1 VTTAGAKKLRVYEIA
16 KDLKMSSDAVVEMIR
31 ALGVQVRGHMSTVDP
46 EVVGLLHEKMAREKE
61 AVKEGIARKH
71 LQAEAKALAAQQ
83 AAQAAAL
90 AAQEAARAAAAP
102 VIIPA
107 SAVPPPPAVA
117 EALAA
122 SAGAMAVAPAL
133 PPAPAPEALAAASA
147 APAPVAPAP
156 APPVERPLAP
166 GYKPQPP
173 REMAAGYTPRPP
185 RPIGPRPRP
194 APGERPPAPG
204 YKPQP
209 PRPMGPRPMG
219 PRPMGPRPTGPRPSG
234 PRPGAGL
241 PPPLPAPGAAPG
253 RDRGGPPGRRH
264 DKKKKKRQVDE
275 RAVLENVRKTI
286 ASMEV
291 GRTRRRRRDRDGEGG
306 EASADTAKKILR
318 VTEFLTAAE
327 LAAQMGVK
335 PQEVIAACLELG
347 MMVSIN
353 RRLDKDLIAAVAD
366 EFDYDVE
373 FVSEYGVD
381 VIESEEAEATGEE
394 VPRPPVVTVM
404 GHVDHGKTS
413 LLDHI
418 RRANVVA
425 GEAGGIT
432 QHIGAYQ
439 VEAQGRKITFLD
451 TPGHEAFT
459 AMRARGA
466 QVTDIVV
473 LVVAADD
480 RVMPQTVEAIDHARA
495 AGVPIVVAANKIDL
509 PAANVELVKQE
520 LTRHALVVEDFGG
533 TVPLVPISAKKGL
546 NIEKLLEIILLQADL
561 LELKADP
568 LRKARGVVLEA
579 KVEQGRGIVPTVL
592 VQHGT
597 LKVGMPF
604 VAGQAYGKVR
614 ALLNERG
621 QTVREAG
628 PSAPVELLGWDSLPQ
643 AGDSFH
649 VVADDREA
657 REIAGKR
664 QQLARE
670 QEHHADKRVT
680 LTDLYEQIKM
690 GAVSDLNIII
700 KGDVDGSV
708 EALADSLG
716 RLSTSEVRCNVIR
729 QGVGQIAESDVLLA
743 AASNAIIV
751 GFHVRPDPRARE
763 LANREKVD
771 IRLYQVIY
779 EAVEEVK
786 SAMSGLLKPEK
797 KETVLGSAEVRRVFE
812 LTKAG
817 TIAGCMVLAGTVSRS
832 ARVRLI
838 RNQDVIWE
846 GKLASLK
853 RFKDDTRDVQSG
865 FECGI
870 GLEGFDELKE
880 GDLIEAFQI
889 EEVARTLA

>member
-1 VTTAGAKKLRVYEIA
+1 
-16 KDLKMSSDAVVEMIR
+16 
-31 ALGVQVRGHMSTVDP
+31 
-46 EVVGLLHEKMAREKE
+46 
-61 AVKEGIARKH
+61 
-71 LQAEAKALAAQQ
+71 
-83 AAQAAAL
+83 
-90 AAQEAARAAAAP
+90 
-102 VIIPA
+102 
-107 SAVPPPPAVA
+107 
-117 EALAA
+117 
-122 SAGAMAVAPAL
+122 
-133 PPAPAPEALAAASA
+133 
-147 APAPVAPAP
+147 
-156 APPVERPLAP
+156 
-166 GYKPQPP
+166 
-173 REMAAGYTPRPP
+173 
-185 RPIGPRPRP
+185 
-194 APGERPPAPG
+194 
-204 YKPQP
+204 
-209 PRPMGPRPMG
+209 
-219 PRPMGPRPTGPRPSG
+219 
-234 PRPGAGL
+234 
-241 PPPLPAPGAAPG
+241 
-253 RDRGGPPGRRH
+253 
-264 DKKKKKRQVDE
+264 
-275 RAVLENVRKTI
+275 
-286 ASMEV
+286 
-291 GRTRRRRRDRDGEGG
+291 
-306 EASADTAKKILR
+306 
-318 VTEFLTAAE
+318 
-327 LAAQMGVK
+327 
-335 PQEVIAACLELG
+335 
-347 MMVSIN
+347 
-353 RRLDKDLIAAVAD
+353 
-366 EFDYDVE
+366 
-373 FVSEYGVD
+373 
-381 VIESEEAEATGEE
+381 
-394 VPRPPVVTVM
+394 
-404 GHVDHGKTS
+404 
-413 LLDHI
+413 
-418 RRANVVA
+418 
-425 GEAGGIT
+425 
-432 QHIGAYQ
+432 
-439 VEAQGRKITFLD
+439 
-451 TPGHEAFT
+451 
-459 AMRARGA
+459 
-466 QVTDIVV
+466 
-473 LVVAADD
+473 
-480 RVMPQTVEAIDHARA
+480 
-495 AGVPIVVAANKIDL
+495 
-509 PAANVELVKQE
+509 
-520 LTRHALVVEDFGG
+520 
-533 TVPLVPISAKKGL
+533 VPLVPISAKKGL
-546 NIEKLLEIILLQADL
+546 NIDKLLEIILLQADL